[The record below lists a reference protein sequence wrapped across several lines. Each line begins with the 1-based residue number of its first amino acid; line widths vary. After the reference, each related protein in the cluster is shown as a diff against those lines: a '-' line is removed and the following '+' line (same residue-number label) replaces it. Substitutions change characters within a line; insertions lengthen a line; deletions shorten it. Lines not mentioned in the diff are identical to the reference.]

1 MGIFLEQEM
10 GVIGWFH
17 ADVSAYVIDHRR
29 GEAVE
34 AAPSA
39 PMFPSV
45 MNQKYCSSFFKH
57 GLSFATRG
65 HCIIRVTEE
74 DGVSVDEE

>member
-1 MGIFLEQEM
+1 MGIFLEQEI

-17 ADVSAYVIDHRR
+17 ADVSTYVIDHRR
-29 GEAVE
+29 GEAVS
-34 AAPSA
+34 SA

-45 MNQKYCSSFFKH
+45 MNQKYCSSFFEH
-57 GLSFATRG
+57 VLSSATRG

-74 DGVSVDEE
+74 DVYL